1 MKPMAKLALPPLAV
15 AGGLLIAVA
24 GTSLAQGE
32 STPRADAVAPVA
44 KAFVGDPEDPA
55 TWRLP
60 VETYA
65 PTKAQTRMVSATRD
79 ELIDACMDKQGS
91 PEWTPAPDLPDLGG
105 TTLTDWRYGIHDAE
119 EAHAYG
125 YHPDPEAQKAYDDAL
140 AQDQS
145 GNTDRDV
152 LRSCVDEADGGVP
165 RLAVSPLVNQIG
177 GYSYQMA
184 RETPEVQ
191 KVFEQW
197 SECMKTKGYTYA
209 QPMEAAEDARF
220 ITSDKATELEKDTA
234 VADVACRDKFHVEK
248 TWFDAEARIQEQE
261 ISKSQQELEEQRAG
275 IKAAVAK
282 ARALD

>member
-1 MKPMAKLALPPLAV
+1 M
-15 AGGLLIAVA
+15 
-24 GTSLAQGE
+24 E
-32 STPRADAVAPVA
+32 S
-44 KAFVGDPEDPA
+44 
-55 TWRLP
+55 
-60 VETYA
+60 YA

-79 ELIDACMDKQGS
+79 ERINACMDRKGF

-125 YHPDPEAQKAYDDAL
+125 YHPAPEAQKAYDDAL
-140 AQDQS
+140 ARDQS

-152 LRSCVDEADGGVP
+152 LGSCVHEADGGVP
-165 RLAVSPLVNQIG
+165 RLAVSPLVNRIG

-197 SECMKTKGYTYA
+197 SECMKTEGYTYA
-209 QPMEAAEDARF
+209 QPMDAAEDPRF

-248 TWFDAEARIQEQE
+248 TWFDAEASIQEQE
-261 ISKSQQELEEQRAG
+261 ISKSRPELEEERAD
-275 IKAAVAK
+275 IKATVAK
-282 ARALD
+282 ARSLE

>member
-1 MKPMAKLALPPLAV
+1 MAKLALPPLAV
-15 AGGLLIAVA
+15 AGGILIAVA
-24 GTSLAQGE
+24 GTTLAQGE
-32 STPRADAVAPVA
+32 STPRVDAATPVA
-44 KAFVGDPEDPA
+44 KTFVGDPEDPA

-65 PTKAQTRMVSATRD
+65 PTKAQTRMVSSTRD
-79 ELIDACMDKQGS
+79 ELIDACMDKQGF

-125 YHPDPEAQKAYDDAL
+125 YHPDPEAQKAYDDVL

-191 KVFEQW
+191 RVFEQW
-197 SECMKTKGYTYA
+197 SECMKTKGHTYA
-209 QPMEAAEDARF
+209 QPMDAAEDPRF

-234 VADVACRDKFHVEK
+234 AADVACRDKFHVEK
-248 TWFDAEARIQEQE
+248 TWFDAEAHIQEQE
-261 ISKSQQELEEQRAG
+261 ISKSQQELEEQQAD

-282 ARALD
+282 ARALN

>member
-1 MKPMAKLALPPLAV
+1 MPKLALPTLAV
-15 AGGLLIAVA
+15 AGGILVAVA

-32 STPRADAVAPVA
+32 SGSQADAAAPVA

-79 ELIDACMDKQGS
+79 ELIDGCMDKKGF

-105 TTLTDWRYGIHDAE
+105 TTLTDWRYGIHDAD
-119 EAHAYG
+119 EAQAYG

-140 AQDQS
+140 ARDQS
-145 GNTDRDV
+145 GNTDRDA

-197 SECMKTKGYTYA
+197 SECMKTKGYAYA
-209 QPMEAAEDARF
+209 QPMDAAEDSRF
-220 ITSDKATELEKDTA
+220 ITADRASELEKDTA
-234 VADVACRDKFHVEK
+234 VADVACRDRFDVEK

-261 ISKSQQELEEQRAG
+261 ISKSRQELEKQRVG
-275 IKAAVAK
+275 VKTAVAK